1 MDLINFDTL
10 LDWGVPF
17 FATFLGA
24 GISFWLVG
32 RAFAEQPSK
41 RLYRQLIQVALVV
54 ALMIVLVLVMPFNV
68 ETRGQLLSLFGL
80 VLTAVIALSSTTFVS
95 NAMAGVTLKVIGSFH
110 TGDFIRVADHFGRV
124 TTKTLLHTEIQSE
137 DRDTITLPNL
147 FVITNPVKVV
157 DQTGTLISADVTIG
171 YDVDRNRVRDCL
183 LDAAE
188 AAGLTDPFTQILE
201 LGNFS
206 VSYRVTGFLSDVSKI
221 VSKRTELRAQML
233 DSLHTDGIEIMT
245 PSVMDQRPIEPGK
258 PVLPNHE
265 NHGHLVGIPPAYPS
279 GKAEQLMFD
288 KAELATRIERFRG
301 QITSLEEEIKELEK
315 DEEENALDIAWR
327 SHQVSALKD
336 FVKRVET
343 DE

>member
-17 FATFLGA
+17 FATLLGA

-124 TTKTLLHTEIQSE
+124 TTKTLANH
-137 DRDTITLPNL
+137 
-147 FVITNPVKVV
+147 
-157 DQTGTLISADVTIG
+157 
-171 YDVDRNRVRDCL
+171 
-183 LDAAE
+183 
-188 AAGLTDPFTQILE
+188 
-201 LGNFS
+201 
-206 VSYRVTGFLSDVSKI
+206 VS
-221 VSKRTELRAQML
+221 
-233 DSLHTDGIEIMT
+233 
-245 PSVMDQRPIEPGK
+245 
-258 PVLPNHE
+258 
-265 NHGHLVGIPPAYPS
+265 
-279 GKAEQLMFD
+279 
-288 KAELATRIERFRG
+288 
-301 QITSLEEEIKELEK
+301 
-315 DEEENALDIAWR
+315 
-327 SHQVSALKD
+327 
-336 FVKRVET
+336 
-343 DE
+343 